1 MVKQR
6 VKVTMEDV
14 ARLAEVSSATVSA
27 VINGNVVV
35 SPLRTKRVREAME
48 ALDYHPDQVAR
59 SLKVGRTF
67 VIGMVIPDVTNAFF
81 PEVIRGVEDSARA
94 AGYSVILCNS
104 NEDSSQEERHLNVL
118 FSRRVDGV
126 LLAYADSAAAY
137 DRLLRRRS
145 PLVFFDRIPTG
156 MHRGAVGTDN
166 ITASQEAT
174 RHLVELGHRDIAF
187 VAGDLR
193 LSPHADRLEG
203 FRRAMH
209 EFHLPIHDRYLE
221 YGDLSV
227 ETGYRLCKKL
237 ARLESP
243 PTAIISSNNK
253 MMLGILRALR
263 ELDLHC
269 PEQVSV
275 IGFDDPMWTEF
286 FNPPLTVVAQRGEE
300 IGRRAFQM
308 LLTKIEGK
316 PVETDH
322 RGELV
327 LLDAALRI
335 RQSTAPP
342 CR

>member
-1 MVKQR
+1 
-6 VKVTMEDV
+6 MEDV
-14 ARLAEVSSATVSA
+14 ARLADVSSATVSA

-35 SPLRTKRVREAME
+35 SPERTKRVRAAME

-104 NEDSSQEERHLNVL
+104 NEDSEQEERHLNVL

-126 LLAYADSAAAY
+126 LLAYTNHAAAY
-137 DRLLRRRS
+137 DRLHRRRF

-156 MHRGAVGTDN
+156 VHRGAVGTDN
-166 ITASQEAT
+166 IAASHEAT
-174 RHLVELGHRDIAF
+174 RHMVQLGHRDIAF
-187 VAGDLR
+187 VMGDLR

-203 FRRAMH
+203 FRRAMQ
-209 EFHLPIHDRYLE
+209 EFHLPILDPYVE
-221 YGDLSV
+221 QGDLSV
-227 ETGYRLCKKL
+227 ETGDRICRKL
-237 ARLESP
+237 MSLPTP

-263 ELDLHC
+263 ELNLRC

-275 IGFDDPMWTEF
+275 LGFDDPLWTEF

-300 IGRRAFQM
+300 IGRRAFSM
-308 LLTKIEGK
+308 LLSKIEGG
-316 PVETDH
+316 VDS

-327 LLDAALRI
+327 LLDAALRV
-335 RQSTAPP
+335 RRSTAPP